1 MRIIVG
7 VLLALMAALPAFAND
22 EKRLTAGEMSGVWTG
37 QWTSP
42 KGFVYAA
49 TLDIQIRQ
57 DGFANGSLTWVL
69 KQSPR
74 AEDRARVGKTA
85 IEYVS
90 GRTNMTARTMTLAG
104 TRKDDP
110 ENLIEL
116 DRYKMVISD
125 DGRVMGG
132 LSLNRGDW
140 LGQIVLTR

>member
-1 MRIIVG
+1 MRVVVG
-7 VLLALMAALPAFAND
+7 VLLALMAIFPAFAND
-22 EKRLTAGEMSGVWTG
+22 EKRLTPGELSGTWSG

-42 KGFVYAA
+42 KGLVYAA

-57 DGFANGSLTWVL
+57 DGFANGSITWVL
-69 KQSPR
+69 KASPR
-74 AEDRARVGKTA
+74 PEDKARLEKTA

-116 DRYKMVISD
+116 DRYKMIISD
-125 DGRVMGG
+125 DGLVMGG
-132 LSLNRGDW
+132 LSHNRGDW
-140 LGQIVLTR
+140 LGQIVLRH